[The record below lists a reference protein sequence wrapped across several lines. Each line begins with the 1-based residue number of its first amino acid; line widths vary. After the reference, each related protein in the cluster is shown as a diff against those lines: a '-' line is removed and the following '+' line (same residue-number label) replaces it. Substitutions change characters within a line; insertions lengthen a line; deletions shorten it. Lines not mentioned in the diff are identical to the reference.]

1 MSSAETIRV
10 VIRCKGGED
19 LSDSD
24 VSRWQVDDTEITPL
38 TSVAPDGRPQ
48 GQTLIYDKVLKD
60 VS

>member
-19 LSDSD
+19 LSESE
-24 VSRWQVDDTEITPL
+24 VSRWQVEDTEITPL

-48 GQTLIYDKVLKD
+48 G
-60 VS
+60 